1 MDASRKPDCMHCRH
15 FFIRW
20 HGEFPRGCRAYGFR
34 SPEVPSV
41 VVLRES
47 GLPCQLFKPRRRRS
61 EADDKEGEGRLVH

>member
-1 MDASRKPDCMHCRH
+1 MASSPKPDCMRCRH
-15 FFIRW
+15 FFITW

-47 GLPCQLFKPRRRRS
+47 GIPCQLFEKHRRRGGTG
-61 EADDKEGEGRLVH
+61 DKEREGRLVH